1 MALSRR
7 NLLGL
12 FVADVVIFVLSNVVT
27 ETNAHPGTASNV
39 LWVVF
44 LIGFV
49 VLIVLCVLAA
59 VQSMRSRRAS
69 A

>member
-1 MALSRR
+1 MIA
-7 NLLGL
+7 L

-27 ETNAHPGTASNV
+27 ETSAHPGTASNI

-49 VLIVLCVLAA
+49 ALIVLCVVAG
-59 VQSMRSRRAS
+59 VQSMRSRRVS

>member
-1 MALSRR
+1 M
-7 NLLGL
+7 
-12 FVADVVIFVLSNVVT
+12 
-27 ETNAHPGTASNV
+27 HPGTASNV

-44 LIGFV
+44 LIGV
-49 VLIVLCVLAA
+49 VALIVPCVVAV

>member
-1 MALSRR
+1 MIA
-7 NLLGL
+7 L

-27 ETNAHPGTASNV
+27 ETSAHPGTASNI
-39 LWVVF
+39 LWIVF

-49 VLIVLCVLAA
+49 ALIVLCVVAG

>member
-7 NLLGL
+7 NVIGL

-27 ETNAHPGTASNV
+27 ETNAHPGTASNI

-49 VLIVLCVLAA
+49 ALIVLCVVAG
-59 VQSMRSRRAS
+59 VQSMRSRRVS

>member
-1 MALSRR
+1 MVVRGRTLIA
-7 NLLGL
+7 L
-12 FVADVVIFVLSNVVT
+12 FVADVAIFVLSNVVT
-27 ETNAHPGTASNV
+27 ETSAHPGTASNI

-49 VLIVLCVLAA
+49 ALIVLCVVAA

>member
-12 FVADVVIFVLSNVVT
+12 FVADVVIFVLSNVVA
-27 ETNAHPGTASNV
+27 TNNHGGGTASGI

-49 VLIVLCVLAA
+49 ALIVLCIVAV

>member
-7 NLLGL
+7 NLIGL
-12 FVADVVIFVLSNVVT
+12 FVADVVIFVLSNVVAK
-27 ETNAHPGTASNV
+27 NSSHPGTASNI

-49 VLIVLCVLAA
+49 ALIVLCVIAV